1 MLHGNLADWK
11 GDLVPSARRAFGKQ
25 IPIPIP
31 PDLANGAT
39 LLAYLKVSPAE
50 LKKIWWFRGRMYSQ
64 FDIAKRSG
72 KVRTITAPD
81 RRLKII
87 QRKLAPLLDQLYR
100 PRHPVHGFVPHRS
113 VKTNAEAHGRRRF
126 VVNLDLQDFFPTI
139 TEKRVVGLLRA
150 IGVDKGVSE
159 IVARLC
165 CHMGQLPQGAP
176 TSPVLSNMI
185 CYRLDTDLQQVAKS
199 ARAIYTRYADDITFS
214 SYQPPTPLF
223 ETAVPSA
230 GRFSPEVLAPQ
241 LRSAIISN
249 GFAVNP
255 DKAHYAERNS
265 RRMVTGVKIN
275 AGLNVDRRYI
285 RRIRAMLHSIEEV
298 GLTDAQARHASGGG
312 KGSLAAHLRGK
323 IAYVAHLK
331 GQTDPVVRSLAQRYN
346 SSFSAN
352 PIRLMPTAEERRDRS
367 VWVIEVPLKHNG
379 TAFFLAGVGLVTA
392 AHCVEGLSEV
402 DVLHPSRH
410 TTTFKVKVR
419 HYDKHRDVAV
429 LDYGTIPATEF
440 YELEPAAKP
449 AAVGDAVVALGY
461 PLWGFGEALN
471 IRPGEVS
478 SLTVRSLVKKIE
490 VTQQLTQGMSGGPI
504 LNAAGEVVGVIHK
517 GGPDEGRQLAV
528 RLSELAASLKGPAK

>member
-1 MLHGNLADWK
+1 M
-11 GDLVPSARRAFGKQ
+11 PSARRAFGKR
-25 IPIPIP
+25 IPIPLP
-31 PDLANGAT
+31 PELADAAA
-39 LLAYLKVSPAE
+39 LLAYLEVSPAE
-50 LKKIWWFRGRMYSQ
+50 LKKIWWYRSRMYTQ

-72 KVRTITAPD
+72 KVRTIIAPD

-87 QRKLAPLLDQLYR
+87 QSKLAPLLDQLYR
-100 PRHPVHGFVPHRS
+100 PRQPVHGFVPDRS

-139 TEKRVVGLLRA
+139 TERRIVGLLRA
-150 IGVDKGVSE
+150 LGVDKGVSE
-159 IVARLC
+159 IVAGLC
-165 CHMGQLPQGAP
+165 CHMGRLPQGAP

-185 CYRLDTDLQQVAKS
+185 CYRLDTDLQLVAKS

-214 SYQPPTPLF
+214 SYQPLTPLF

-241 LRSAIISN
+241 LRVAITSN
-249 GFAVNP
+249 GFAINP

-285 RRIRAMLHSIEEV
+285 RRIRAMLHSIEKL

-323 IAYVAHLK
+323 IAYVSHLK

-346 SSFSAN
+346 KSFSAK
-352 PIRLMPTAEERRDRS
+352 PIRLTPTAEERRDRA

-419 HYDKHRDVAV
+419 HYDKHRDLAV
-429 LDYGTIPATEF
+429 LDPGTIPATEF

-461 PLWGFGEALN
+461 PLWGLGERLN
-471 IRPGEVS
+471 LRPGEVS
-478 SLTVRSLVKKIE
+478 SLTVRSLVHKIE

-528 RLSELAASLKGPAK
+528 RLSEIKESLKDAAK